1 VLLTLALRHLFVRK
15 ARALLLLFGYSIGA
29 GVMLVLLSVG
39 EAMLIQSRDVALV
52 GGGEVTALPEGI
64 DLEGLRTGS
73 QSGLFY
79 GIDRAR
85 FVTRQLLGGPRHREV
100 VAAVSPV
107 IEQKLVYLT
116 HAGRTLTVRA
126 GGEIPSRAAAVGASL
141 RLVAGRWEDT
151 RGDIAFIN
159 PSREELYDE
168 LDRFHLPEGND
179 STWGEWHYFNVVT
192 GPEEWWYI
200 SYVVGGLVGRGH
212 WGGQLLVTHRRGD
225 GSLRRYMAAIPS
237 GSVQIDTASA
247 DLILG
252 SSSVRQHEG
261 VYRIMGTAPGL
272 AFDLEVTP
280 AAHQFFPAVE
290 REEQDLR
297 SGYVVPALRAS
308 ATGTFCVDET
318 CRRVQHAAAYH
329 DHNWGEWHGTTWE
342 WGVGTGSRFTLLY
355 GGVLAEGRDTLSGS
369 SPFFL
374 ALFDSLGA
382 LQVYR
387 FEQVRRSGARPAR
400 GAPGVLSPTNLE
412 LVARRDR
419 DTLRLSIRVLDAQGS
434 RSEAGGFARWFLQ
447 LRGEFALE
455 GTAGGARVDDKGRGF
470 FETYVKQGVRS
481 QESGVREKP

>member
-1 VLLTLALRHLFVRK
+1 MFLLLSVRHLFVRK
-15 ARALLLLFGYSIGA
+15 GRAFLLLFGYAIGA

-85 FVTRQLLGGPRHREV
+85 FVTRQLLGGPRHRDV

-116 HAGRTLTVRA
+116 HARRTLTVRA

-141 RLVAGRWEDT
+141 RLVEGRWEDT
-151 RGDIAFIN
+151 RGDVAYVN

-168 LDRFHLPEGND
+168 LDRFHLPVVND

-200 SYVVGGLVGRGH
+200 SYVVGGLVGRGR
-212 WGGQLLVTHRRGD
+212 WGGQLLVTHHHPN
-225 GSLRRYMAAIPS
+225 GSLRRYVTAIPS
-237 GSVQIDTASA
+237 EEVQLDTASA

-252 SSSVRQHEG
+252 PSSVRQHAG
-261 VYRIMGTAPGL
+261 VYQIRGRAPGL

-280 AAHQFFPAVE
+280 QANQFFPAVE
-290 REEQDLR
+290 LQEEKFR

-308 ATGTFCVDET
+308 ATGKFCVDDL
-318 CRRVQHAAAYH
+318 CRPVQGAAAYH
-329 DHNWGEWHGTTWE
+329 DHNWGVWRGTTWE
-342 WGVGTGSRFTLLY
+342 WGVGAGKTFTLLY
-355 GGVLAEGRDTLSGS
+355 GGVLTEGRDTASGS
-369 SPFFL
+369 SPFFV
-374 ALFDSLGA
+374 ALFDSLGV

-387 FEQVRRSGARPAR
+387 FEQLNQSGARPAR
-400 GAPGVLSPTNLE
+400 GAPGILSPTALDF
-412 LVARRDR
+412 VARRDR

-434 RSEAGGFARWFLQ
+434 RSDAGGFGRWFLQ
-447 LRGEFALE
+447 LRGEFTLD
-455 GTAGGARVDDKGRGF
+455 GTAAGTRISDKGRGF
-470 FETYVKQGVRS
+470 FETYVRS
-481 QESGVREKP
+481 RER